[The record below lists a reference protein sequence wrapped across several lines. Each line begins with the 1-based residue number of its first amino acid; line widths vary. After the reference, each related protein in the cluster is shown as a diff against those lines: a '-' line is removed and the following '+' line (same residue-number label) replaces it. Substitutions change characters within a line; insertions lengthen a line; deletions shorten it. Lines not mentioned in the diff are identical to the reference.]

1 MAEELTEWRA
11 KGFFEFTYLSLSYIL
26 LFLWNFF
33 RYVVPSAVRAC
44 VWCMQTTVKLV
55 VLFFALFIL
64 VIGPKIGMPASFHQ
78 FIWGLLVRLGCVS
91 SSSVARVGRQG
102 EQSTAT
108 ESEGAEAAD
117 EVARGMTREVTREL
131 VRMGVQNMDVTLAS
145 HIITDTV
152 QGVVSEIFWTF
163 VDVLGFGN
171 YFRNVARYKQRLDST
186 DVQEEEEEEEEIY
199 TEESG
204 RGVWKNSIVI
214 DKKSDESAASFALV
228 LHKAQKGSSN
238 MLVSIQRWWRERKE
252 ARQNRRSESQRSKLE
267 RKLAKARRQLESAAD
282 QIFEAEATLNYTLRL
297 LEEAGA
303 NSKFWGQEVKQAEV
317 AYEEWTVKLE
327 ERGNSAIHSD
337 GVSLLVHLERAEEW
351 LLEANSEAT
360 RAMQTECERTRDREE
375 AGKRLKEA
383 EEEQSSW
390 TKKVEELEKKLEEL
404 LGNSARTDRSRER
417 KAHEALDRG
426 GAERREES

>member
-1 MAEELTEWRA
+1 M
-11 KGFFEFTYLSLSYIL
+11 
-26 LFLWNFF
+26 
-33 RYVVPSAVRAC
+33 
-44 VWCMQTTVKLV
+44 
-55 VLFFALFIL
+55 
-64 VIGPKIGMPASFHQ
+64 
-78 FIWGLLVRLGCVS
+78 
-91 SSSVARVGRQG
+91 VA
-102 EQSTAT
+102 
-108 ESEGAEAAD
+108 GAEGSQA
-117 EVARGMTREVTREL
+117 E
-131 VRMGVQNMDVTLAS
+131 
-145 HIITDTV
+145 
-152 QGVVSEIFWTF
+152 
-163 VDVLGFGN
+163 
-171 YFRNVARYKQRLDST
+171 
-186 DVQEEEEEEEEIY
+186 QEERVAAEQAGE
-199 TEESG
+199 
-204 RGVWKNSIVI
+204 VDNFA
-214 DKKSDESAASFALV
+214 DSAKILTS
-228 LHKAQKGSSN
+228 
-238 MLVSIQRWWRERKE
+238 RDCWD
-252 ARQNRRSESQRSKLE
+252 

-282 QIFEAEATLNYTLRL
+282 QIFEAEATLNYTVRQRGRDERRLRVDKTAVVQLRL